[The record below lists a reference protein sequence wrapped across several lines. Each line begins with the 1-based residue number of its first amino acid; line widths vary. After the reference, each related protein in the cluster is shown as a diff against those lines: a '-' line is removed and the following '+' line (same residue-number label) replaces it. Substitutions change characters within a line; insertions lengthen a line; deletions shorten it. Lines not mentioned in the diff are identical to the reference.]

1 MNMATSAHSAVRRID
16 PRRPAILTPAGLR
29 RIVLGSSEGE
39 RLTAGRGASHHAAAK
54 PVRSAGPFLACI
66 VVATHAERGALSDAA
81 RQAIAAAAILAPPQ
95 TEVVVAVLGPCQD
108 DLAALAA
115 LGADRALVLD
125 GYDAGR
131 YAPAASVAW
140 LHQLHAALKPAHW
153 LLADEAADGQLGR
166 RFAIALGLDLAC
178 GVAEL
183 GADSLRVPAS
193 THDDWLRPHA
203 PVMLLARNV
212 ASTKL
217 PFVGLGQRE
226 AAPPLPALQEP
237 GVEDLGSQPG
247 DPQTLALEEAD
258 FILAAGNGVTDVPLF
273 QSLAREMGAAVG
285 ASRVAVDDGRFTR
298 AQQVG
303 ATGKTVTA
311 SGYMALGIS
320 GAVQHL
326 QGIKDCR
333 HVIAVNMDASA
344 PIVRRADLT
353 VVEDSAVLMH
363 ELLALV
369 RAARGASGD
378 AQTPAEVSS

>member
-1 MNMATSAHSAVRRID
+1 MKNMAASEHSAVRRID

-39 RLTAGRGASHHAAAK
+39 RLAAGRGASHQAAAK
-54 PVRSAGPFLACI
+54 AVRSAGPFQTCI
-66 VVATHAERGALSDAA
+66 VVATHAERGALTDGA
-81 RQAIAAAAILAPPQ
+81 RQALAAAAILASPH

-108 DLAALAA
+108 DLAA

-166 RFAIALGLDLAC
+166 RFAIASGLDLAC

-212 ASTKL
+212 ASTRL

-258 FILAAGNGVTDVPLF
+258 FILAAGNGVADVPLF
-273 QSLAREMGAAVG
+273 QTLAREMGAAVG

-333 HVIAVNMDASA
+333 HVIAVNTDASA

-353 VVEDSAVLMH
+353 VVEDSAVLMQ

-369 RAARGASGD
+369 RAIKDASGGD
-378 AQTPAEVSS
+378 AQPSAKVFP